1 MQDHAG
7 NMNYPINRDILAK
20 TEFLVSCFN
29 TPSERVRRLF
39 YVVVRAGHLRSA
51 SDYRVERDHLPG
63 HDLLLCLAGSGFV
76 LSGNRRF
83 KVEPNEMAWISGHH
97 PHAHWANSANPWE
110 LLWLR
115 IDGRALEETCNIL
128 SVPRLPVFSGIPIV
142 PLRKE
147 FLRILKL
154 MRLRPLA
161 LDAMLNAAIA
171 EILALLCENRQAEP
185 LDSFGVF
192 PEDSTTDVREALTKM
207 ALYPDRPWRVAT
219 LAHLCRLSEPHF
231 FRKFKQATGSTPI
244 DWLRRER
251 INHARRRLVES
262 DDPIKQISEQVGYN
276 DPFFFSRDFKRY
288 TGVSPKNY
296 RNQHIR
302 EI

>member
-1 MQDHAG
+1 
-7 NMNYPINRDILAK
+7 MNYPIRTPIPAR
-20 TEFLVSCFN
+20 TEFLASCYN
-29 TPSERVRRLF
+29 TPSERARRLF
-39 YVVVRAGHLRSA
+39 YVVVRAGHLRSVP
-51 SDYRVERDHLPG
+51 DYRVERDHLPG
-63 HDLLLCLAGSGFV
+63 HDLLLCLSGSGFV
-76 LSGNRRF
+76 LTGNRRF
-83 KVEPNEMAWISGHH
+83 KVESNEMAWISGYH
-97 PHAHWANSANPWE
+97 PHAHWADQANPWE

-115 IDGRALEETCNIL
+115 IDGRAVEETCNIL
-128 SVPRLPVFSGIPIV
+128 SVPRLPVFSGSPIGS
-142 PLRKE
+142 LRKE

-154 MRLRPLA
+154 MDFRPLA
-161 LDAMLNAAIA
+161 LDSMLNAAVA

-192 PEDSTTDVREALTKM
+192 PEDSAVVREALTSM

-219 LAHLCRLSEPHF
+219 LARLCRLSEPHF
-231 FRKFKQATGSTPI
+231 YRKFKQATGSTPI

-251 INHARRRLVES
+251 INHARRRLLES
-262 DDPIKQISEQVGYN
+262 GDSIKQISEQVGYS

-288 TGVSPKNY
+288 TGAAPKNY